1 MQDFKGKTAVV
12 TGGASGIGRG
22 LAEKFAHAG
31 MNVVLADIEQ
41 AALDRA
47 VREMQDKQYRVI
59 GVQTNTMLRDSV
71 EALAA
76 QAIAEFG
83 SVHVLCNNAGVL
95 GRNEGVKPIWEL
107 PAADWD
113 WLIGVNFLGVLYGL
127 QAFVPHMLAH
137 GEEGHIVNTASL
149 AAWLPGGGPY
159 GVTKH
164 GVLSLS
170 ESLYA
175 DLHSRNARIGASVLC
190 PGWVD
195 TKLASAERNRPV
207 ALATETDSG
216 PLLGGTAGMAKE
228 VLPTGK
234 QPTEIADIVFDAIR
248 NQNFYI
254 LPHPAWDYILRARF
268 EAALAR
274 SVPAKL
280 DFAEMMQRRAA
291 GEVF

>member
-1 MQDFKGKTAVV
+1 MRDFNNKTAVV
-12 TGGASGIGRG
+12 TGAASGIGRA
-22 LAEKFAHAG
+22 LAERFAKAG

-41 AALDRA
+41 EALDRA
-47 VREMQDKQYRVI
+47 VREMEASQYRVL
-59 GVQTNTMLRDSV
+59 GVQTNTMRRASID
-71 EALAA
+71 ALAE
-76 QAIAEFG
+76 QAIAAFG
-83 SVHVLCNNAGVL
+83 KVHVLCNNAGVL

-113 WLIGVNFLGVLYGL
+113 WLIGVNFMGVLYGV
-127 QAFVPHMLAH
+127 QAFTPHMLAH

-175 DLHSRNARIGASVLC
+175 DLKSRNARIGASVLC

-195 TKLASAERNRPV
+195 TKLASAERNRPQE
-207 ALATETDSG
+207 LAKETDQG
-216 PLLGGTAGMAKE
+216 PLVGGTAGMASE

-234 QPTEIADIVFDAIR
+234 QPSEIADIVFDAICSES
-248 NQNFYI
+248 FYI

-274 SVPAKL
+274 SVPARL
-280 DFAEMMQRRAA
+280 DFADMMQRRA
-291 GEVF
+291 GGDVF